1 MKLNDIDLKHGALFS
16 CECRVRKPIRKTA
29 ITGTQYLAF
38 TIEDSNMSIKA
49 NIWSENY
56 NSTVNFHDKLAKKE
70 NQSIQQNQHPHC
82 EMGHSQ
88 KVLLE
93 Y

>member
-56 NSTVNFHDKLAKKE
+56 NELRVYAVCSVSGTTA
-70 NQSIQQNQHPHC
+70 
-82 EMGHSQ
+82 
-88 KVLLE
+88 
-93 Y
+93 